1 MHLPELLV
9 NVAVALVAAFLGG
22 FLAVRLRLPAIVGY
36 MLAGIAVGPHT
47 PGFVAD
53 AASARALAEIGVI
66 LLMFNVGVVFSLR
79 DLLAVRAVA
88 LPGALAHGVLGTA
101 LGTALGRLWGWR
113 LETAL
118 VFGLAISVAST
129 VVALRALQQRDLLD
143 TIHGRITVGWLIV
156 EDLRTVLVLVLLPSL
171 AMLLGSTVRSGGL
184 IGTQPAGLA
193 GLLPTLSMALGK
205 TVLFILLML
214 FVGARAVPWVL
225 VQVARTGSREL
236 FILSVLAMALGIAV
250 GSTVLFGVSL
260 ALAAFLAGV
269 VVSESDLSHQVAAEA
284 LPFSHAFAV
293 LFFVSVGM
301 LFDPRIL
308 LQAPLQVLSLLGII
322 MLGKALLAALLVLAL
337 AYPVRTALILAASV
351 SQIGEFSFVVAELGL
366 AFRLLPED
374 GYGLIIAGALL
385 SITLNPFMFRAL
397 GLLEAWLSQWQ
408 GLWTLA
414 GQRAGKLVLSSEKAA
429 GSQLRGHAVL
439 CGYGRVGSLIAR
451 ALERRRFSYVVIEQN
466 RRVVEEL
473 RQRGVAALWGDAA
486 NPLLLERVHLAHARL
501 LIIAIPD
508 PLATRQ
514 IVGYARR
521 INPQLS
527 IIARTHSHSEWHA
540 LREMGV
546 DEVVL
551 GEQELALEMTRYV
564 LRRFGVSSAEVQAIL
579 AGLRTQG

>member
-1 MHLPELLV
+1 MDLPALLV
-9 NVAVALVAAFLGG
+9 NVAVALVAAFVGG

-36 MLAGIAVGPHT
+36 LLAGIAVGPHT

-66 LLMFNVGVVFSLR
+66 LLMFGVGVEFALR
-79 DLLAVRAVA
+79 DLLAVRSIAV
-88 LPGALAHGVLGTA
+88 PGALAHGLLVTA
-101 LGTALGRLWGWR
+101 LGMALGGLWGWR
-113 LETAL
+113 LEAAL
-118 VFGLAISVAST
+118 VLGLAISVAST
-129 VVALRALQQRDLLD
+129 VVTLRALQARDLLD
-143 TIHGRITVGWLIV
+143 TIHGRVTLGWLIV
-156 EDLRTVLVLVLLPSL
+156 EDLRTVLVLVLVPSL
-171 AMLLGSTVRSGGL
+171 AVLLGHGDRAGGPVAA
-184 IGTQPAGLA
+184 GTLPALGLA
-193 GLLPTLSMALGK
+193 AGK
-205 TVLFILLML
+205 TLVFVALML
-214 FVGARAVPWVL
+214 FIGAKVVPWVL
-225 VQVARTGSREL
+225 LQVARTGLREL
-236 FILSVLAMALGIAV
+236 FILAVLAMALGIAV
-250 GSTVLFGVSL
+250 GSAMLFGVSL

-269 VVSESDLSHQVAAEA
+269 VVSESDLSHQAAAEA

-301 LFDPRIL
+301 LFDPWVL
-308 LQAPLQVLSLLGII
+308 LRAPVQVVSLLALI

-337 AYPVRTALILAASV
+337 AYPPRTALILAAGV
-351 SQIGEFSFVVAELGL
+351 SQIGEFSFVVAELGR
-366 AFRLLPED
+366 ASHLLPED

-385 SITLNPFMFRAL
+385 SITLHPLMFRAL
-397 GLLEAWLSQWQ
+397 GFCEAWLSRWP

-414 GQRAGKLVLSSEKAA
+414 SRRAGALAPLSEKTA

-451 ALERRRFSYVVIEQN
+451 ALERRGFTFVVIEQD
-466 RRVVEEL
+466 RQVVEEL

-486 NPLLLERVHLAHARL
+486 NPLLLERVYLAHARL

-514 IVGYARR
+514 IVDHARR

-540 LREMGV
+540 LREKGV

-551 GEQELALEMTRYV
+551 AEQELALEMARYA
-564 LRRFGVSSAEVQAIL
+564 LRRFGVSSVEVQALL
-579 AGLRTQG
+579 AGLRAQG